1 MSDQKTN
8 RAWSEHI
15 GAHVLLVS
23 DLLDKKC
30 KKGTRYLGDFED
42 HPVSEILW
50 QLMFFSGGEK
60 TLYLLTYHFCNFG
73 LQKIEVKFV
82 VIKMPPTQ
90 NVTAGNIDAT
100 SFHLSPDF
108 ADYHQH
114 PDK

>member
-1 MSDQKTN
+1 MQ
-8 RAWSEHI
+8 
-15 GAHVLLVS
+15 
-23 DLLDKKC
+23 
-30 KKGTRYLGDFED
+30 KGTRYLGDFED

-50 QLMFFSGGEK
+50 QLMFFSGGKK

-90 NVTAGNIDAT
+90 NVTAGNIDAR
-100 SFHLSPDF
+100 SFSFSPDF
-108 ADYHQH
+108 ANYRQP